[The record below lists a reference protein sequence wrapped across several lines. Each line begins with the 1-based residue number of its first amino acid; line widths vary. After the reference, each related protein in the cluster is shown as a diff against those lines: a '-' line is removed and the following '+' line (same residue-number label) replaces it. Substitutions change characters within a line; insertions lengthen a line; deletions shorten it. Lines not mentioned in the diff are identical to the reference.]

1 MPAIAVWSMRLG
13 TIAELFVTRDGSND
27 FASIKVNSW
36 STFTGESVVSA
47 EQGDSVEASHGTTAA
62 GATPA
67 ATEPARLT
75 PPAAASA
82 SAAAS
87 QANAAAASDAAHVD
101 APNLAPDHGHEP
113 SGPIQPAKDAPRA
126 AASPRSGQITIMSPV
141 RDWDDRIGGEQRAS
155 AEPPRSGLFGK
166 RRAAAMAAVV
176 VVAAIAGALGGA
188 LATASLGRPVAD
200 TSAVTKQTQALNEQ
214 IARLDADLAAL
225 KGNVDHSAKQ
235 TAAQLS
241 QLGKNGDKT
250 GDRFDKVEKAQAD
263 VAGKLAKLSET
274 VDKLKAPQPVA
285 AAPGASQVTA
295 RDATGSVAASNANA
309 AAAAPKPEVAR
320 LPTVPGWVLHDVANG
335 AAVIEGRQGLFEVY
349 AGDPIPG
356 LGRVDA
362 IRRQDG
368 RWVVVT
374 SRGLIVAR

>member
-1 MPAIAVWSMRLG
+1 M
-13 TIAELFVTRDGSND
+13 
-27 FASIKVNSW
+27 
-36 STFTGESVVSA
+36 SA

-67 ATEPARLT
+67 ATEPAKLT

-82 SAAAS
+82 
-87 QANAAAASDAAHVD
+87 ASDPAHVEV
-101 APNLAPDHGHEP
+101 PNLAPDHGHEQ
-113 SGPIQPAKDAPRA
+113 SGPTQPAKAAPQA
-126 AASPRSGQITIMSPV
+126 ATAARSGQITIMSPV
-141 RDWDDRIGGEQRAS
+141 RNWDDRIGGEQRAS
-155 AEPPRSGLFGK
+155 SEAPRTGLFGK
-166 RRAAAMAAVV
+166 RRAAAMAAVIA
-176 VVAAIAGALGGA
+176 VAAIAGALGGA
-188 LATASLGRPVAD
+188 LATSSLSRPVAD
-200 TSAVTKQTQALNEQ
+200 SSAVTKQTQALNEQ

-225 KGNVDHSAKQ
+225 KGNVDHSSKQ

-241 QLGKNGDKT
+241 QLGKSGDKT

-263 VAGKLAKLSET
+263 AATRLAKLSET
-274 VDKLKAPQPVA
+274 IDKLKAPAPQPVA
-285 AAPGASQVTA
+285 AAPAASQVAA
-295 RDATGSVAASNANA
+295 RDATGSVANA
-309 AAAAPKPEVAR
+309 AAAAAKPEVAR

-335 AAVIEGRQGLFEVY
+335 AAVIEGRQGMFEVY